1 MTKPFAIGVALLI
14 SGLGQAI
21 AGPGASDPTFGGNG
35 FIPLPTGFRS
45 CAIAVQ
51 PDRKPVIAVEFNV
64 DAPRVALMRLN
75 PDGSADAS
83 FHGAVDATR
92 TDGILTGWRSAEK
105 CAVSVL
111 ANGSLAFAALVSN
124 GGIDPDQI
132 VVIRF
137 REDGS
142 LVESFGIGGAAW
154 TALSGRHEMTVTG
167 LLFASDGALLVGGYA
182 VAERRSIV
190 VLRLTNSGAPDPQ
203 FGTDGVAR
211 IDRKTSTYGLGGG
224 LAVQPDGRILLT
236 DADVPSAF
244 VVARF
249 LSDGRVDASFAGG
262 GVAAIPVASAAAYRA
277 EATAVAVQPD
287 GAIVVA
293 GHVLTGGPNLSLRDD
308 FALVRLLANGSPDP
322 AFGGGRVVVDP
333 RGAFVVASK
342 LGDATRG
349 YPTKLVLQADGRIVL
364 AGTVFDGIG
373 LRAGLARFGSDGAL
387 DATFGRG
394 GNALGPSG
402 LIARVGA
409 AEPSIGGDT
418 DTIVVAGQM
427 ARGSWIARHL
437 LQATPGR
444 IDLAVDRNPLPSGG
458 ALALTADVLPRS
470 ATGRVTLLAGGA
482 PIPGCLGV
490 ALAAGPDAASASCTT
505 EALTIGHHEVAAAY
519 YGDASN
525 SPNVSDALVV
535 TVGPPAGTTAVEYFH
550 RELGDYFVTSG
561 SEEIALL
568 DAGATIGWQ
577 RTGWSFPVF
586 SGMFGHAWNMCRY
599 YSGAAFAPRGS
610 HFFAATDVECTQV
623 RAPWIE
629 EGGALRVG
637 RPGESDDCPAGTQP
651 LFRLY
656 NGGKDGVPHHRLTT
670 STLVREKM
678 LGEGWVA
685 EGVGIGVVGCVPLAP
700 P

>member
-1 MTKPFAIGVALLI
+1 MTTQFAIIVALLL
-14 SGLGQAI
+14 SGVGQAI
-21 AGPGASDPTFGGNG
+21 ARPGAPDPTFGGNG
-35 FIPLPTGFRS
+35 FIPLPSGFRS

-75 PDGSADAS
+75 PDGLGDAS
-83 FHGAVDATR
+83 FHGAADAAR
-92 TDGILTGWRSAEK
+92 TDGILTGWRSAER

-111 ANGSLAFAALVSN
+111 ADGSLAFAALVSN
-124 GGIDPDQI
+124 GGIDPNQI
-132 VVIRF
+132 VVSRF
-137 REDGS
+137 RADGS

-154 TALSGRHEMTVTG
+154 TPLSGRYDMIVTG
-167 LLFASDGALLVGGYA
+167 LLFTSDGALLVGGYA
-182 VAERRSIV
+182 VAEKRSIM
-190 VLRLTNSGAPDPQ
+190 VLRLTKSGAPDTQ

-249 LSDGRVDASFAGG
+249 LPDGRVDTSFAGG
-262 GVAAIPVASAAAYRA
+262 GVAEIFVTSAAAYRA

-308 FALVRLLANGSPDP
+308 FALVRLLGNGSPDP

-333 RGAFVVASK
+333 RGSFVVASR

-349 YPTKLVLQADGRIVL
+349 YPTKVVLQPDGRIVL

-373 LRAGLARFGSDGAL
+373 LRAGLARFSSDGTL

-402 LIARVGA
+402 LIARVGT
-409 AEPSIGGDT
+409 AEPSIGGNADM
-418 DTIVVAGQM
+418 IVVAGEM
-427 ARGSWIARHL
+427 AGGSWVARHL

-444 IDLAVDRNPLPSGG
+444 IDLAVDRNPLPSGR
-458 ALALTADVLPRS
+458 ALTLTADVLPRL
-470 ATGRVTLLAGGA
+470 ATGRVTLLASGA
-482 PIPGCLGV
+482 PVPGCLGI
-490 ALAAGPDAASASCTT
+490 ALVAGPDAASASCSTD
-505 EALTIGHHEVAAAY
+505 ALAVGHHEVVAAY

-525 SPNVSDALVV
+525 SPNVSDALIV
-535 TVGPPAGTTAVEYFH
+535 TVGPPADTTAVEYFH
-550 RELGDYFVTSG
+550 PELGDYFVTSRP
-561 SEEIALL
+561 EEIALL
-568 DAGATIGWQ
+568 DAGATIGW
-577 RTGWSFPVF
+577 RPTGWSFPVF
-586 SGMFGHAWNMCRY
+586 SGMFAHAWNMCRY

-623 RAPWIE
+623 RTPWIE
-629 EGGALRVG
+629 EGRALRVG
-637 RPGESDDCPAGTQP
+637 RPGESADCPAGTQP

-670 STLVREKM
+670 STIVRAQM
-678 LGEGWVA
+678 IGEGWVA
-685 EGVGIGVVGCVPLAP
+685 EGVGIGVVGCVPLALP
-700 P
+700 